1 MKYVKMTF
9 WIVVFFILFILFTLN
24 VAQNVDFRYFY
35 GVDDVFQEIP
45 LFVVIFFSMAIGFLF
60 GIILIS
66 GELFHYRRQARK
78 QEVEI
83 DNLRKEIDTHR
94 NVAVKEFLNGETDDP
109 AGGQ

>member
-1 MKYVKMTF
+1 MKYIKMTF

-35 GVDDVFQEIP
+35 GTDDVFQEVP
-45 LFVVIFFSMAIGFLF
+45 LFVMIFFSMVVGFLF

-66 GELFHYRRQARK
+66 GELFHYRKQARK
-78 QEVEI
+78 LELEI

-94 NVAVKEFLNGETDDP
+94 NVAVKEFLNGESDGT
-109 AGGQ
+109 AGGH